1 MWPTLDLTLRSIHKA
16 QGLTLNR
23 VVIDAGDD
31 ERSMGLLFVALTRVR
46 HPSHVSFDPVPTLER
61 VTTNIARK
69 ASLHARKEH
78 ERMLRAMQASTA
90 RRHSHLCPPVSA
102 LHPQESAMVKPK
114 SFHPARCCPSCVL
127 SSGEQPKTQPNTHP
141 KTPFG
146 KRKAPEEWESASKTQ
161 HGPKRAALCP
171 STASR
176 ANSSD
181 ENSVYANPL
190 DHVRANRAKLTSLG
204 LQPLDGSL
212 SAWNRPGWLTDAL
225 PWLRMRARI
234 VDFWAYEPT
243 NHIWEELCDYLVY
256 LGFEVAADVTS
267 TQRPSACGY
276 IAARSIVT
284 MHAADDWRACDV
296 SGAADACWVSRGNHI
311 LTNPRLVP
319 TEDQPDVAGDLSS
332 GTMLNPS
339 HIHALVTAFARQDAG
354 LPLTGQCDDF
364 DHTVSSWAP
373 KVSSRDDVLATIV
386 QELHKVAT
394 AESDGVP
401 LQFFV
406 SNDQDSTGH
415 GRHWAT
421 VALSIEPDETMLCDE
436 PDWMEDEEAVE
447 REMGW

>member
-1 MWPTLDLTLRSIHKA
+1 
-16 QGLTLNR
+16 
-23 VVIDAGDD
+23 
-31 ERSMGLLFVALTRVR
+31 
-46 HPSHVSFDPVPTLER
+46 
-61 VTTNIARK
+61 
-69 ASLHARKEH
+69 
-78 ERMLRAMQASTA
+78 MLRAMQASTA

-102 LHPQESAMVKPK
+102 LHPQESAGVKPK

-127 SSGEQPKTQPNTHP
+127 SSGEQPKTQPKTHP

-243 NHIWEELCDYLVY
+243 NHIWEELHDYLVY

-284 MHAADDWRACDV
+284 MHAAHSQQPHARANHPR
-296 SGAADACWVSRGNHI
+296 AA
-311 LTNPRLVP
+311 PP
-319 TEDQPDVAGDLSS
+319 AGSAPARS
-332 GTMLNPS
+332 APARSAPARSAPARSAPARSAPAGSAPARS
-339 HIHALVTAFARQDAG
+339 APPALR
-354 LPLTGQCDDF
+354 
-364 DHTVSSWAP
+364 
-373 KVSSRDDVLATIV
+373 R
-386 QELHKVAT
+386 
-394 AESDGVP
+394 
-401 LQFFV
+401 
-406 SNDQDSTGH
+406 
-415 GRHWAT
+415 
-421 VALSIEPDETMLCDE
+421 
-436 PDWMEDEEAVE
+436 
-447 REMGW
+447 